1 MTTSRNIYI
10 LVEGDSHHAY
20 ENIRAFLSPEA
31 LVKFLRAEN
40 KKLAEDHQPT
50 WKLVPDGDK
59 KWTNG
64 TFLRWIEEAVLDE

>member
-20 ENIRAFLSPEA
+20 ENIRAFPTPDA

-40 KKLAEDHQPT
+40 KKLSEERQPT
-50 WKLVPDGDK
+50 WKLVPEESK
-59 KWTNG
+59 RWTNG
-64 TFLRWIEEAVLDE
+64 TFLRWVEEVILEE